1 MDSSELIYMID
12 NDENY
17 AKVVK
22 AILATK
28 KYENVVL
35 FADAE
40 ECLKN
45 MAKKPKVLITS
56 SHLHDLSGVQ
66 LIKKARA
73 IYPNFFSILLS
84 SDLQNDPFKI
94 CDDRFIQ
101 YVDKF
106 IIKGMDDLEEIIEAV
121 SYNFA

>member
-1 MDSSELIYMID
+1 MDSSDLIYMID
-12 NDENY
+12 NDKNY
-17 AKVVK
+17 GNVVK
-22 AILATK
+22 AILAAK
-28 KYENVVL
+28 KYENVVF
-35 FADAE
+35 FADAQ

-45 MAKKPKVLITS
+45 MAKKPKVLIAN

-73 IYPNFFSILLS
+73 VYPNFFSILLS

-94 CDDRFIQ
+94 CDDRFLQ

-106 IIKGMDDLEEIIEAV
+106 IIKGMNDLEEIEAV